1 MSEKSLD
8 KHNRWRSR
16 TVSFRMSPEE
26 DEHLDT
32 LVRLSGLT
40 KQDYIIQRLLEGSV
54 VVQGNIRVF
63 KALKDQL
70 AQVLTQLVQILVH
83 CTAGLDPL
91 QLRKHLGQLILQSLE
106 HPDVSLDH
114 NAAFQQ
120 PPDDVVL
127 FGKA

>member
-40 KQDYIIQRLLEGSV
+40 KQDYIIQRLLERSV
-54 VVQGNIRVF
+54 VVQGIIRAF

-70 AQVLTQLVQILVH
+70 AQVLTQLQRIRSGGTVDEDLLDTIRFTGAILH
-83 CTAGLDPL
+83 GTE
-91 QLRKHLGQLILQSLE
+91 KE
-106 HPDVSLDH
+106 
-114 NAAFQQ
+114 
-120 PPDDVVL
+120 
-127 FGKA
+127 

>member
-40 KQDYIIQRLLEGSV
+40 KQDYIIQRLLERSV

-70 AQVLTQLVQILVH
+70 AQVLTQLERIRSGGTVDEDLLDTIRFAGAILH
-83 CTAGLDPL
+83 GTE
-91 QLRKHLGQLILQSLE
+91 KE
-106 HPDVSLDH
+106 
-114 NAAFQQ
+114 
-120 PPDDVVL
+120 
-127 FGKA
+127 